1 MSQEDFALAQCQEN
15 LGYSFKDQELLAK
28 ALIHASSADDR
39 LLSNERLEFLGDAV
53 LGLIV
58 CHELYNRFPH
68 YLEGELTKIKSLVV
82 SRRICKRI
90 ADKIELAKFLRVG
103 KGMLTHPELPAS
115 CSAAVLESVIGAI
128 YIDGGEEAAVEFV
141 RRHVGPHID
150 AAAANRHQENF
161 KSMLQQYTQ
170 HVMDTTPVYELLDEK
185 GPDHSKCFEVG
196 VTINQR
202 RFAAAW
208 GPNKKDAEQ
217 IAAFRALQELD
228 IISRDTQFPDTP
240 TTP

>member
-1 MSQEDFALAQCQEN
+1 MSEENAALAQCQEKI
-15 LGYSFKDQELLAK
+15 GYSFKDKGLLAK
-28 ALIHASSADDR
+28 ALIHASSASDR

-53 LGLIV
+53 LDLIV
-58 CHELYNRFPH
+58 CRELYDRFPH

-82 SRRICKRI
+82 SRRICTRI
-90 ADKIELAKFLRVG
+90 AEKIELAQFLRVG

-128 YIDGGEEAAVEFV
+128 YIDGGEEPVAEFI

-150 AAAANRHQENF
+150 AAAGNRHQDNF

-170 HVMDTTPVYELLDEK
+170 DVMNTTPIYELLDEK

-208 GPNKKDAEQ
+208 GPNKKAAQQ
-217 IAAFRALQELD
+217 IAAFLALQELE
-228 IISRDTQFPDTP
+228 IISRETQFPGVPPTP
-240 TTP
+240 